1 MRDEYKSLI
10 EQPWHYCAT
19 PPEEPVVSETI
30 FSKIIRGEI
39 PADIVHEDDRCIAF
53 RDINPQAPVHI
64 LVIPKEPL
72 TGIQGVEERDVPLL
86 GHLLVV
92 ARHVASAEGLAAR
105 GFRCVINAGADGGQT
120 VDHLHIHVLG
130 GRRLDWPPG

>member
-1 MRDEYKSLI
+1 M
-10 EQPWHYCAT
+10 
-19 PPEEPVVSETI
+19 SETI

-39 PADIVHEDDRCIAF
+39 PADIVREDDRCIAF

-64 LVIPKEPL
+64 LVVPKEPL
-72 TGIQGVEERDVPLL
+72 TGIQGVEEEDVPLL
-86 GHLLVV
+86 GHLLLV
-92 ARHVASAEGLAAR
+92 ARQVAAAEGLTAR

-120 VDHLHIHVLG
+120 VDHLHVHVLG

>member
-1 MRDEYKSLI
+1 M
-10 EQPWHYCAT
+10 
-19 PPEEPVVSETI
+19 SETI
-30 FSKIIRGEI
+30 FSKIIKGEI
-39 PADIVHEDDRCIAF
+39 SADIVHEDDRSMAF

-72 TGIQGVEERDVPLL
+72 AGIQNAGKKDECLL

-92 ARHVASAEGLAAR
+92 AREVAAGEGLTER
-105 GFRCVINAGADGGQT
+105 GFRCVINAGVDGGQT

>member
-1 MRDEYKSLI
+1 M
-10 EQPWHYCAT
+10 
-19 PPEEPVVSETI
+19 SETI
-30 FSKIIRGEI
+30 FSKIIRGELS
-39 PADIVHEDDRCIAF
+39 ADIVHEDDYSMAF

-72 TGIQGVEERDVPLL
+72 AGIQNAGEKDASLL

-92 ARHVASAEGLAAR
+92 AREVAAAEGLTER
-105 GFRCVINAGADGGQT
+105 GFRCVINAGGDGGQT

-130 GRRLDWPPG
+130 GRRLEWPPG

>member
-1 MRDEYKSLI
+1 M
-10 EQPWHYCAT
+10 
-19 PPEEPVVSETI
+19 SETI

-53 RDINPQAPVHI
+53 RDINPQAPIHL

-72 TGIQGVEERDVPLL
+72 TGIQGVEEKEVPLL
-86 GHLLVV
+86 GHLLLV
-92 ARHVASAEGLAAR
+92 AKHVAAEEGLTAR